1 MDPFEEFEFKPLTD
15 GLGFHKKKASGAK
28 FTKEEESI
36 SSKKFI
42 KDQGLSLLDETTANP
57 LSTPLP
63 RKKTTVSKTKPATVI
78 DSDTG
83 LEKEESSSA
92 AVDDILK
99 SLQKN
104 RRFNF
109 DEDNSISNTETSSN
123 THVGPATMKS
133 KSSAVTARTGIQ
145 TTSYKSTFKTT
156 STATPTPVAT
166 PVKEEFKETS
176 LNFSSGLLDSM
187 LIVAASIL
195 CMIILLI
202 VTKADLI
209 GNLTNPDEYGMIY
222 IATAGMFAMVAFVYL
237 TVNRV
242 FIGQTPGEWAF
253 DQRIGVPSDLNTR
266 NFTVKVIGRSALIVL
281 TGFIILPILSLILK
295 KDIAGQ
301 LTGAKIMRKV

>member
-15 GLGFHKKKASGAK
+15 GLGFHNKKASGAK
-28 FTKEEESI
+28 STKEEESI

-63 RKKTTVSKTKPATVI
+63 RKKTNISKNKPASVI

-83 LEKEESSSA
+83 LEKVESSSS

-109 DEDNSISNTETSSN
+109 DEDNSISNTEASSQA
-123 THVGPATMKS
+123 HMGPATMKS
-133 KSSAVTARTGIQ
+133 KSSTVTARTGIQ

-156 STATPTPVAT
+156 TAAPAQVAA
-166 PVKEEFKETS
+166 PIKEEFKETS

-187 LIVAASIL
+187 LIIAASIL

-253 DQRIGVPSDLNTR
+253 DQRIGLPSDLNTR

-281 TGFIILPILSLILK
+281 TGFIILPILSLIFK